1 MIGWKTTL
9 PVYVL
14 KSLHTEQCDKSV
26 CKRLLKEITNQS
38 YHDKHRMTAIDH
50 TDRVCFLVNL
60 MAESGHIVLQ
70 AMNWILLSQLKY
82 QYSMLKQQKTNKHIN
97 ETEEF
102 QCYFKSKT
110 RNNIGT
116 FKQNLHI
123 QSTNTLEY

>member
-50 TDRVCFLVNL
+50 TDSLFPSEL
-60 MAESGHIVLQ
+60 AESWVTLFC
-70 AMNWILLSQLKY
+70 
-82 QYSMLKQQKTNKHIN
+82 KQWTEYCYPSWNIST
-97 ETEEF
+97 ETT
-102 QCYFKSKT
+102 KK
-110 RNNIGT
+110 
-116 FKQNLHI
+116 KQ
-123 QSTNTLEY
+123 